1 MNGGWFRSAIFF
13 AVVFGIGLSLGF
25 AWKSGWIPIELSL
38 PKTGTLPADSGE
50 GISESGGQ
58 SSPHE
63 SAPEWAIQQTVLEE
77 GESAEPVEL
86 GSQSEPPVLE
96 GNSNRLPPR
105 KLTTEQ
111 QELARPLTAAA
122 TVAKD
127 AEVLTADRAP
137 AEAAIS
143 EGSSGGK
150 IVAANATLVAEPVA
164 QRRPAVANSLPDDG
178 GTSMEKI
185 ATSLAEADRLLADG
199 DYLGAHRI
207 LSKLYWNHPAERD
220 RFFDKLEETAQVIF
234 LSSQPHFLEPY
245 VVDAS
250 DRLEPIARKYQLS
263 WQYLAKLNRVSAN
276 RIREGQRLKVI
287 QGPFAAVVDR
297 QDYSLTI
304 HLKGYFV
311 KRYPVGIGRDNATPT
326 GKFSVLNKV
335 ENPQYTDPDGRV
347 IAGDDPSNPLGERW
361 IDLGESYGIHGTIE
375 PESIGQA
382 ASRGCIRLGEQDVIE
397 VYDFLVNGS
406 EVVIR

>member
-38 PKTGTLPADSGE
+38 PKTGSLPSDSGTAV
-50 GISESGGQ
+50 SESGGQ

-77 GESAEPVEL
+77 GESTEPVEL

-105 KLTTEQ
+105 KLTAEQ
-111 QELARPLTAAA
+111 QELARPLVSVSP
-122 TVAKD
+122 VAKD
-127 AEVLTADRAP
+127 LEVLTADRDP
-137 AEAAIS
+137 AEAAEA
-143 EGSSGGK
+143 EGTSGGK
-150 IVAANATLVAEPVA
+150 IVAANATSVAEATAP
-164 QRRPAVANSLPDDG
+164 RRPVVSSSQPEPD
-178 GTSMEKI
+178 GTPTEI
-185 ATSLAEADRLLADG
+185 ATSLAEADRLLADS

-207 LSKLYWNHPAERD
+207 LSKLYWNHPTDRD

-347 IAGDDPSNPLGERW
+347 IAGDDPANPLGERW

-375 PESIGQA
+375 PESIGRA
-382 ASRGCIRLGEQDVIE
+382 ASRGCIRLGQQDVIE

>member
-38 PKTGTLPADSGE
+38 PKTGSLPSDSE
-50 GISESGGQ
+50 KAVAELGGQ
-58 SSPHE
+58 SFVQE
-63 SAPEWAIQQTVLEE
+63 SAPEWAIQQTVLQE
-77 GESAEPVEL
+77 GEPAEPVEL

-105 KLTTEQ
+105 KLTAEQ
-111 QELARPLTAAA
+111 QELARPLASVAP
-122 TVAKD
+122 VAKH

-137 AEAAIS
+137 AEAATS
-143 EGSSGGK
+143 EDSATGK
-150 IVAANATLVAEPVA
+150 ILAANATSVAEPVEPS
-164 QRRPAVANSLPDDG
+164 RPVVPNSLPEGG
-178 GTSMEKI
+178 GTTTEIS
-185 ATSLAEADRLLADG
+185 TSLAEADRLLADS

-207 LSKLYWNHPAERD
+207 LSKLYWNHPTERD

-311 KRYPVGIGRDNATPT
+311 KRYAAGIGRDNATPT

-347 IAGDDPSNPLGERW
+347 IAGDDPANPLGERW

-375 PESIGQA
+375 PESIGRA

>member
-38 PKTGTLPADSGE
+38 PKTGSLPSDSGTAV
-50 GISESGGQ
+50 SESGGQ

-77 GESAEPVEL
+77 DESTEPVEL

-105 KLTTEQ
+105 KLTAEQ
-111 QELARPLTAAA
+111 QELARPLVSVSP
-122 TVAKD
+122 VAKD
-127 AEVLTADRAP
+127 LEVLTADRDP
-137 AEAAIS
+137 AES
-143 EGSSGGK
+143 EGTSGGK
-150 IVAANATLVAEPVA
+150 IVAANATSVAEATAP
-164 QRRPAVANSLPDDG
+164 RRPVVSSSQPERDG
-178 GTSMEKI
+178 TPTEI
-185 ATSLAEADRLLADG
+185 ATSLAEADRLLADS

-207 LSKLYWNHPAERD
+207 LSKLYWNHPTDRD

-304 HLKGYFV
+304 HLRGYFV

-347 IAGDDPSNPLGERW
+347 IAGDDPANPLGERW

-375 PESIGQA
+375 PESIGRA
-382 ASRGCIRLGEQDVIE
+382 ASRGCIRLGQQDVIE

>member
-1 MNGGWFRSAIFF
+1 MNSGWFRSAIFF

-38 PKTGTLPADSGE
+38 PKTGSLPSDPNEAFSDSG
-50 GISESGGQ
+50 SQ
-58 SSPHE
+58 PLLHP
-63 SAPEWAIQQTVLEE
+63 PEPGWAIQQTVLHE
-77 GESAEPVEL
+77 GEQAEPVEL
-86 GSQSEPPVLE
+86 GTQSEPPVLE

-111 QELARPLTAAA
+111 QELARPLAGAAPI
-122 TVAKD
+122 AKD
-127 AEVLTADRAP
+127 AGVLTADRAP
-137 AEAAIS
+137 AEAATS
-143 EGSSGGK
+143 DGSTGGK
-150 IVAANATLVAEPVA
+150 IVAANATSVAEPIA
-164 QRRPAVANSLPDDG
+164 QRRPAVSNSLPDPG
-178 GTSMEKI
+178 GTPTEIS
-185 ATSLAEADRLLADG
+185 TSLAEADRLLADS

-207 LSKLYWNHPAERD
+207 LSKLYWNHPTEREQ
-220 RFFDKLEETAQVIF
+220 FFDKLEETAQVIF

-245 VVDAS
+245 VVDSS

>member
-1 MNGGWFRSAIFF
+1 MNNGWFRSAIFF

-38 PKTGTLPADSGE
+38 PKTGSLPSDSE
-50 GISESGGQ
+50 KAVAESGGQ
-58 SSPHE
+58 SSLQE
-63 SAPEWAIQQTVLEE
+63 SAPEWAIQQTVLQE
-77 GESAEPVEL
+77 GEPEPMEL

-105 KLTTEQ
+105 KLTIEQ
-111 QELARPLTAAA
+111 QELARPLASVTP
-122 TVAKD
+122 VARD

-137 AEAAIS
+137 AEAATS
-143 EGSSGGK
+143 EDSATGK
-150 IVAANATLVAEPVA
+150 ILAANATSVAEPVEP
-164 QRRPAVANSLPDDG
+164 RRPVVSNSLPEGG
-178 GTSMEKI
+178 GTTTEIST
-185 ATSLAEADRLLADG
+185 ALAEADRLLADN

-207 LSKLYWNHPAERD
+207 LSKLFWNHPAERD
-220 RFFDKLEETAQVIF
+220 LFFDKLEETAQVIF

-347 IAGDDPSNPLGERW
+347 IAGDDPANPLGERW

>member
-1 MNGGWFRSAIFF
+1 
-13 AVVFGIGLSLGF
+13 
-25 AWKSGWIPIELSL
+25 
-38 PKTGTLPADSGE
+38 
-50 GISESGGQ
+50 
-58 SSPHE
+58 
-63 SAPEWAIQQTVLEE
+63 VLEE
-77 GESAEPVEL
+77 GESTEPVEL

-96 GNSNRLPPR
+96 GNTNRLPPR
-105 KLTTEQ
+105 KLTAEQ
-111 QELARPLTAAA
+111 QELARPLAVAAP
-122 TVAKD
+122 VAKD
-127 AEVLTADRAP
+127 AEVLTADRTP

-150 IVAANATLVAEPVA
+150 IVAANATSVAEPA
-164 QRRPAVANSLPDDG
+164 TPRRPAVPNSLPEAG
-178 GTSMEKI
+178 GASTEIS
-185 ATSLAEADRLLADG
+185 ASLAEADRLLADS

-220 RFFDKLEETAQVIF
+220 RIFDKLEETAQVIF

-311 KRYPVGIGRDNATPT
+311 KRYQVGIGRDNATPT

-347 IAGDDPSNPLGERW
+347 IAGDDPANPLGERW

-382 ASRGCIRLGEQDVIE
+382 ASRGCIRLGEQDVVE